1 MKQFTFLTFLLL
13 FVITLSAQTDYEE
26 YKRRAWAEY
35 AGFVNKAR
43 QEYNEFRRKAN
54 EEYARFMAEAWEEMR
69 VMKGEEP
76 PKPPKPPRQPVA
88 VPDKLPPAQPVP
100 LPTPTPVPLPP
111 PLPPPDVDPNEVID
125 DIEPPAPDAPTTSM
139 TFYGTRC
146 TLHCDHSRR
155 LTLKNVDE
163 KGASKAWKE
172 LSDGRYD
179 PLLRDCLT
187 LRNDMTL
194 CDWGYVELT
203 HAAAVAA
210 IGREGNEAVLL
221 QAWLLSQ
228 SGTDIRIGKTN
239 GHLVL
244 LASFDVNVYSYAYVV
259 KNERRFYVIEKSKW
273 ETISVFQNAFPKTHA
288 AALLIRQMPRL
299 AMNEGER
306 HTFEAKHFANMRAT
320 VATNSNL
327 MRFFDNYPH
336 TMTYNYLV
344 EASLSDGVKQQLY
357 SALRQQLEGRS
368 KKKQVQMLLDFVQT
382 SFNYKTDNE
391 QFGYERSF
399 YGDECFFHPYS
410 DCEDR
415 AILFSIL
422 VRELVGLD
430 VVLLLYPGHMATAV
444 DFGAELP
451 GSYYTIDGRHF
462 MVCDPT
468 AIGNGIGE
476 PMTSFE
482 TENTRIVR
490 INNWR

>member
-1 MKQFTFLTFLLL
+1 MKKLTFIALVLLSSL
-13 FVITLSAQTDYEE
+13 PLTAQEDYEE
-26 YKRRAWAEY
+26 FRRRAQAEY
-35 AGFVNKAR
+35 NGFVNRAR

-54 EEYARFMAEAWEEMR
+54 EEYARFMEQAWEEMR
-69 VMKGEEP
+69 VIKGEEP
-76 PKPPKPPRQPVA
+76 PKPPKPVRQPVS
-88 VPDKLPPAQPVP
+88 VPNKIPPAQPVP
-100 LPTPTPVPLPP
+100 LPTPEVVPMPQPLPP
-111 PLPPPDVDPNEVID
+111 PEIDPNEVKD
-125 DIEPPAPDAPTTSM
+125 EIEPPTPDAPTTGM
-139 TFYGTRC
+139 TFYGSQCR
-146 TLHCDHSRR
+146 LHTDMAKKIA
-155 LTLKNVDE
+155 LNAVNE
-163 KGASKAWKE
+163 QAASQAWQQ

-179 PLLRDCLT
+179 PLLRDCLE
-187 LRNDMTL
+187 LRNDMML
-194 CDWGYVELT
+194 CDWGYIELT
-203 HAAAVAA
+203 HQAAVAA
-210 IGREGNEAVLL
+210 MGKECNEAVLL

-228 SGTDIRIGKTN
+228 SGLDIRIGKTN

-244 LASFDVNVYSYAYVV
+244 LATFDVNVYSYAYVV

-273 ETISVFQNAFPKTHA
+273 ETISVFPNAFPKTHA

-382 SFNYKTDNE
+382 SFNYKTDDE

-468 AIGNGIGE
+468 AIGNDIGE
-476 PMTSFE
+476 PMRSFE
-482 TENTRIVR
+482 TAETRIVR